1 MASSFVFWQVSILLG
16 KSLVNV
22 LLSAGTDQGIS
33 GLWIATAE
41 LCHLKVKQLSF
52 HLENQ

>member
-1 MASSFVFWQVSILLG
+1 MASSFVFWQVSILIG

-33 GLWIATAE
+33 GLWIATVE
-41 LCHLKVKQLSF
+41 LCLKVKQLSF
-52 HLENQ
+52 HLENR